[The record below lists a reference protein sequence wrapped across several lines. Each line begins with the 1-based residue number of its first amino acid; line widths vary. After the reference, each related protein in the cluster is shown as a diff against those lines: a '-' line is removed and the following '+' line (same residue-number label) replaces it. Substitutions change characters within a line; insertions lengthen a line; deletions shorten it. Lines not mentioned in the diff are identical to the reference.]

1 MSEDNFVDYITEN
14 IIVEDNYANNEII
27 KGIIKYEENEKNYL
41 KSNIQ
46 HYKDEIKKINDRY
59 YQRLVWLVINGYND
73 SDLDSDIRYV
83 KKDRDSAIRDVIK
96 RIKAHKSNLLKVG
109 EIKKMLPKAFQM
121 TSFKPQDSNC

>member
-46 HYKDEIKKINDRY
+46 HYKDEIKQINDRY
-59 YQRLVWLVINGYND
+59 YQRLVWLVIDGYND

>member
-41 KSNIQ
+41 KSDIQ
-46 HYKDEIKKINDRY
+46 HYKDEIKQINDRY
-59 YQRLVWLVINGYND
+59 YQRLVWLVIDGYND

>member
-27 KGIIKYEENEKNYL
+27 KGIIKYEENEKHYL

-46 HYKDEIKKINDRY
+46 HYKDEIKQINDRY
-59 YQRLVWLVINGYND
+59 YQRLVWLVIDGYND
-73 SDLDSDIRYV
+73 NDLDSNIRYA
-83 KKDRDSAIRDVIK
+83 KKDRDSAIRNVIK
-96 RIKAHKSNLLKVG
+96 RIKEHKSNLLKVG

>member
-46 HYKDEIKKINDRY
+46 HYKDEIKQINDRY
-59 YQRLVWLVINGYND
+59 YQRLVWLVIDGYND

-83 KKDRDSAIRDVIK
+83 KKDRDSDIRDVIK

>member
-46 HYKDEIKKINDRY
+46 HYKDEIKQINNRY
-59 YQRLVWLVINGYND
+59 YQRLVWLVIDGYND
-73 SDLDSDIRYV
+73 NDLDSNIRYA
-83 KKDRDSAIRDVIK
+83 KKDRDSAIRNVIK
-96 RIKAHKSNLLKVG
+96 RIKEHKSNLLKVG